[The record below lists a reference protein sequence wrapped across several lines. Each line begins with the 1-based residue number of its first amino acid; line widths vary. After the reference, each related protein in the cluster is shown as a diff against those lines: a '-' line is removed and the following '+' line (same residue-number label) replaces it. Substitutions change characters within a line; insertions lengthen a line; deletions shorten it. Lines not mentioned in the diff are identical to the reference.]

1 MSPRLFRA
9 SAVLFAALIVCFPAA
24 LPAAETGSTGNN
36 VTEMRRHV
44 EAAWAAVEV
53 GDPARA
59 RAEGL
64 AAQAAWAAV
73 RPMSKKAI
81 VNAHPDMD
89 ARLAALPEEAARMA
103 AARAANP

>member
-1 MSPRLFRA
+1 MLPRFSRT
-9 SAVLFAALIVCFPAA
+9 SAILLAVLIVCLPTV
-24 LPAAETGSTGNN
+24 LPAAEPGTAGNH

-73 RPMSKKAI
+73 RPMPKKAI
-81 VNAHPDMD
+81 LNAHPDMD
-89 ARLAALPEEAARMA
+89 ARMAALPEEA
-103 AARAANP
+103 